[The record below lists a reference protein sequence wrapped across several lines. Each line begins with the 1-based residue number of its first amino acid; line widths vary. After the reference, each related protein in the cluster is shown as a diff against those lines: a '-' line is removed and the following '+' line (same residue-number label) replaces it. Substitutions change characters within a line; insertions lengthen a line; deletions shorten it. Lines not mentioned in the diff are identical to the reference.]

1 MEKLKQYQ
9 EETEKELQSI
19 LAWWM
24 NNMPDKDSDGFYGEI
39 DSFGAADPKATRGLV
54 LYSRI
59 LWTFSAAYLHTGSAE
74 LLTMSEKA
82 YRYLMNHFRDPVH
95 GGMFWAVNADGKVQQ
110 DKKQVY
116 GLAFCIY
123 GLAEYYRAGKDEQ
136 ALQTA
141 IELFQLLE
149 AHCRDCVHDGYFEAV
164 SGDWRPIAD
173 CRLSEKDLNEKKS
186 MNTHLHILEAYS
198 GLYKSWKDVKLA
210 SAIFSLLNIFRQHI
224 IDSRTH
230 QQHLFFSESWEIRSG
245 IVSFGHDVEAAWLLY
260 EAAASIRNTGM
271 LAYFKENAIEM
282 VDASLQ
288 GVDTDGGMWYEYN
301 KADLHF
307 NREKHWWPQ
316 AEAMVGFL
324 NAYQLTE
331 NEQYL
336 RHSINSWN
344 FIKNHIRDSQN
355 GEWFWGIHEDGSL
368 MIREKAGF
376 WKCPYHNSRACME
389 VSSRIAGILN
399 RFSGF

>member
-24 NNMPDKDSDGFYGEI
+24 NNMPEKDSDGFYGEI

-82 YRYLMNHFRDPVH
+82 YRYLMNHFRDSVH
-95 GGMFWAVNADGKVQQ
+95 GGMFWAVDADGKVQQ

-123 GLAEYYRAGKDEQ
+123 GLAEYYQAVKDEE
-136 ALQTA
+136 ALQVA
-141 IELFQLLE
+141 IELFQLIE
-149 AHCRDCVHDGYFEAV
+149 THCRDCVYDGYFEAF
-164 SGDWRPIAD
+164 SRDWSPIAD
-173 CRLSEKDLNEKKS
+173 CRLSEKDLNEQKS
-186 MNTHLHILEAYS
+186 MNTHLHVLEAYS
-198 GLYKSWKDVKLA
+198 CLYKCRKDVKLA
-210 SAIFSLLNIFRQHI
+210 SAIFSLLNLFRQHI
-224 IDSRTH
+224 IDAETH
-230 QQHLFFSESWEIRSG
+230 QQHLFFSASWEVRSNM
-245 IVSFGHDVEAAWLLY
+245 VSFGHDVEAAWLLY
-260 EAAASIRNTGM
+260 EAAASVGNTEM
-271 LAYFKENAIEM
+271 LAYFKANAVEM
-282 VDASLQ
+282 AGAALQ
-288 GVDTDGGMWYEYN
+288 GVDTDGGMWNEYDKSN
-301 KADLHF
+301 HHF
-307 NREKHWWPQ
+307 NKEKHWWPQ

-324 NAYQLTE
+324 NACRLTGH
-331 NEQYL
+331 EQYL

-344 FIKNHIRDSQN
+344 FIKKNIRDSQN
-355 GEWFWGIHEDGSL
+355 GEWFWGIHEDGSQ
-368 MIREKAGF
+368 MIRGKAGF

-389 VSSRIAGILN
+389 VSSIISVLLH
-399 RFSGF
+399 RFPGL